1 VSGHRRDAA
10 SPVWWLVLE
19 WLLTGGFVIAL
30 IVLSVLNAM
39 AGNWL
44 IFWTA
49 VVVLLGL
56 AWDTCVRYRG

>member
-1 VSGHRRDAA
+1 MSGHRKDAS

-19 WLLTGGFVIAL
+19 WLLTGGFVALL
-30 IVLSVLNAM
+30 IVLAIFNAM

-49 VVVLLGL
+49 VVVMLGL
-56 AWDTCVRYRG
+56 AWDTYMRYRG